1 MHQVTIRAVTLL
13 DVDVVFRLLC
23 KFATSYEPPHAAFD
37 RNYAKLLENEGTD
50 LLVAEQDGSV
60 VGYVLASDSLTL
72 FANGVVTELYVE
84 EDRRGS
90 RIGRALV

>member
-1 MHQVTIRAVTLL
+1 LHQVTIRAVTLL